1 MRIVIFCMGSILA
14 SRDFGKLSNP
24 YKSKALL
31 TLSSLNQGG
40 VRHERPAE
48 DTMGEL
54 SDFCLERLIATWVPN
69 SSGIGFRDS
78 SNGR

>member
-1 MRIVIFCMGSILA
+1 MGSILA
-14 SRDFGKLSNP
+14 SLDFGKLPNP

-31 TLSSLNQGG
+31 TLSSLNQEG

-54 SDFCLERLIATWVPN
+54 ADFCLVRLIATCVPN
-69 SSGIGFRDS
+69 SSGIGLRDNG
-78 SNGR
+78 NGR